1 MVTTYC
7 TVPPV
12 FGDNLHGILRVFLS
26 LYLCGAT
33 KTEIAAQ
40 NKANKTQNK
49 ANKNLAFYITM

>member
-40 NKANKTQNK
+40 NKANK
-49 ANKNLAFYITM
+49 NLAFYITM